1 MPITEI
7 DIILRLCA
15 AAAAGALIGFDRDS
29 RDKPA
34 GMRTLGL
41 VSLGAAVTALAAQT
55 LAFDDAPDAMSRVL
69 QGAIQ
74 GVVAGVGF
82 IGAGLMLRDD
92 REPGNVVGVTT
103 AATVWTAAAIGLA
116 CGLGAWRVALTALAL
131 IVILFFVLKPV
142 ERWILIRLGRPDP
155 LADDDAAAA
164 TPPDA
169 PTNDKGRR

>member
-1 MPITEI
+1 MPITEL

-29 RDKPA
+29 CDKPA

-41 VSLGAAVTALAAQT
+41 VSLGAAVTALAAMT
-55 LAFDDAPDAMSRVL
+55 LAFDNAPDAMSRVL

-82 IGAGLMLRDD
+82 IGAGLMLRDT

-103 AATVWTAAAIGLA
+103 AATVWIAAAIGLA

-142 ERWILIRLGRPDP
+142 ERWILARLGRLDP
-155 LADDDAAAA
+155 PADDRDG
-164 TPPDA
+164 PPPNA
-169 PTNDKGRR
+169 NGRP